1 MAGKLFRYAASI
13 IFATREGYHYPT
25 SGCLNNNLIS
35 KGSSQRQKLL
45 QLFPYVVQRKLG
57 HVRGIEVLLVQRT
70 TEAGFMV
77 RVYCICCIVT
87 TGITF

>member
-13 IFATREGYHYPT
+13 IFATREGYRYPT
-25 SGCLNNNLIS
+25 KAECLNNNSIS

-45 QLFPYVVQRKLG
+45 QLFPHVVQRKLG
-57 HVRGIEVLLVQRT
+57 HVRGIDVLFVQRT

-77 RVYCICCIVT
+77 SVYCICCIVIS
-87 TGITF
+87 ITF